1 MEASNGCHRDMSMF
15 ATPQLKSAVEN
26 MDSKSK
32 AELSR
37 LSAYVHATAKRTVA
51 SKKAPASDGN
61 EYGLP
66 GAIAPLNFWDPLSLS
81 ADVDKA
87 KLLYYREAEIK
98 HGRICMSGSLGFLV
112 AERYHPLFGGD
123 VDVPSVYAPLATNL
137 RTFWAA
143 LAVVVG
149 FTEAYTSGWF
159 TEKRN
164 AGERTLAEGLE
175 PGDLGYDPLG
185 LLPTDPEELEEIQNK
200 EILNGRFAM
209 ISLAGMV
216 AEELITKEKLH
227 GLDFFLGPS

>member
-1 MEASNGCHRDMSMF
+1 MGKDVALAAMEASNGCHRDVSMF
-15 ATPQLKSAVEN
+15 ATPQLKAAVEN

-32 AELSR
+32 AELMR
-37 LSAYVHATAKRTVA
+37 LSETVHAAAK
-51 SKKAPASDGN
+51 KKLAAAGGDGN

-123 VDVPSVYAPLATNL
+123 VDVPSVYAPLETNL

-143 LAVVVG
+143 LAIVVG

-159 TEKRN
+159 TEKRMQGN
-164 AGERTLAEGLE
+164 APSQKGLSQVTL
-175 PGDLGYDPLG
+175 D
-185 LLPTDPEELEEIQNK
+185 T
-200 EILNGRFAM
+200 
-209 ISLAGMV
+209 
-216 AEELITKEKLH
+216 
-227 GLDFFLGPS
+227 